1 MHSASDVVKQTVLDR
16 NGRFFVRIMHRNAWH
31 WKGVLLWLIQKPHLR
46 RLPLPPPGVETRLQY
61 AEQASRPGRPLALVD
76 DAVMQDLVSL
86 RIKMGN
92 RLSYLEN
99 ESISTALRE
108 SEAKRRNRKKGVM
121 QLLRMQEVVADP
133 NVPRLGPRGG
143 LPKTKVEL
151 QALARSWGVD
161 HVGTVD
167 VLRARLKVAAANH
180 GQIVTGILDSTAAAS
195 SSLEATADDDLRGTL
210 EISQSGLQ
218 PDHAD
223 TSDTDSE
230 YRIL

>member
-1 MHSASDVVKQTVLDR
+1 
-16 NGRFFVRIMHRNAWH
+16 
-31 WKGVLLWLIQKPHLR
+31 
-46 RLPLPPPGVETRLQY
+46 
-61 AEQASRPGRPLALVD
+61 LVD

-195 SSLEATADDDLRGTL
+195 SSLEATADDDLRGTF

-223 TSDTDSE
+223 TSDTHSE